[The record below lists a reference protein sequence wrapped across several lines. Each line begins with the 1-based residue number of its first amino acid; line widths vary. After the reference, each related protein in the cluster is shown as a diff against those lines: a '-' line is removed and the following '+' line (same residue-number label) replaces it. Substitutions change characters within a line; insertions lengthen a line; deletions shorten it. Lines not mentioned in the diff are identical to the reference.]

1 MGSNWSLKEV
11 KPGYEKRL
19 NIYFSSKKEK
29 ELALEF
35 VEEAKIEEVLP

>member
-1 MGSNWSLKEV
+1 MESNWILKKV
-11 KPGYEKRL
+11 KPGYENRL